1 MAMKE
6 ARVYTKV
13 ATGGVIDDDS
23 TESLML
29 RRERR
34 NNVDTFN
41 PKAMTGFVSLATF
54 QRTTKFCEGWK
65 VNAD

>member
-1 MAMKE
+1 MEMKE

-29 RRERR
+29 TKERR
-34 NNVDTFN
+34 NDNVDTFN
-41 PKAMTGFVSLATF
+41 PKAMTGFVSPATF
-54 QRTTKFCEGWK
+54 QRTAKFCERWK
-65 VNAD
+65 VS

>member
-6 ARVYTKV
+6 ERVYTKV
-13 ATGGVIDDDS
+13 ATGGVIGDDS

-29 RRERR
+29 GKERR
-34 NNVDTFN
+34 NDNVDTFN

-54 QRTTKFCEGWK
+54 QRTAKFCERWK
-65 VNAD
+65 VN